1 MDAHGGH
8 VVCTMPRTA
17 VGVNLGVHLGV
28 IEGRVGPTRTHGGRR
43 GGLGTQAD
51 RCRGRVRFA
60 EMVYGRSGPM
70 SYGLTVHSSVVKV
83 VGSFGCVP
91 VSSCLVWTGVQLQV
105 YRTVRQVYPEVYPR
119 CIRIGA
125 TARRYSVQRSAL
137 RYGEVAPRGAR
148 VAAGAGLPG
157 AVRVHTYRST
167 CSACSCFVYA

>member
-1 MDAHGGH
+1 MDAHGGR
-8 VVCTMPRTA
+8 VVCTRPRTA
-17 VGVNLGVHLGV
+17 VGGNLGVNLGV

-105 YRTVRQVYPEVYPR
+105 YRTVRQVYPDRSDGAAVLGTAFCVAVRRGRAPR
-119 CIRIGA
+119 CAGA
-125 TARRYSVQRSAL
+125 
-137 RYGEVAPRGAR
+137 G